1 MQLAQQIRNELENP
15 VTAFV
20 SRQAQHRKV
29 YQAGIEKQF
38 KTKQAQEAHVNK
50 AREKYEQDCLRIN
63 AYTAQSTLV
72 QGKDLERI
80 SVKLE
85 RAQQTVH
92 ANEREY
98 TNFARALHESVAKW
112 EQEWKQFC
120 DSCQDLEEDRMDF
133 TKDNVWVY
141 ANAVSIVCVSDDEVR
156 PFNPRFLMGSDLMPI
171 RGGHDLQSCE
181 RLRLALESFEPE
193 KDHENFVRDY
203 GTGNAMP
210 DPPQF
215 VNYSSA
221 EGAPLTSSASKV
233 TSRPAQFSR
242 VTQRI
247 NRIATAA
254 PQQPQPEDEP
264 VVNTAGVGSGNR
276 PPNPN
281 DNTLAR
287 GLSRSSTRRQA
298 PPTNGNNTTNGPV
311 NGVSPSSSPPAMPQR
326 PPTNNASS
334 APLTQHE
341 LVVGENSYKVD
352 LSKDQQATSRPPT
365 NSSKV
370 GGEADPM
377 FQAMAS
383 LRNGAGAT
391 VGRSATR
398 RVPAPDAPG
407 TGSVSAS
414 PSKALT
420 PPIPVSPTKKI
431 DYRNSAEFVVGGPPA
446 PHSRSTSPVPPT
458 ANFMQPPS
466 QAPAPVVDSVID
478 SYHQSFP
485 GERRSRSNSRRGS
498 FNAPQ
503 PVATQQSQASQGNHL
518 ERPLSREGGHAGVG
532 ANGRSRSPSVGPPAS
547 PISPVPSGPARGGN
561 HLDQG
566 SAGQGQYRATTPNSV
581 GIALDPHG
589 NVAMDAMADVYR
601 QQQQAQARQAQ
612 APPPMQALPPAPV
625 QYQQPPTQLQP
636 GGGLAPRPSQRQTGI
651 TNPYV
656 PPASWQTQPSAP
668 APQQYVVSA
677 AATQQAP
684 HHTPAYVQPP
694 HPYANVPPQMYHATQ
709 LNYGMQQPPQQPPS
723 QQQQPQQQRQ
733 PGQHGST
740 GSGSGDYYPPPQHQG
755 YAQPPPQQQQQL
767 QRPQPYQH
775 VAYGGGGFRSLSP
788 GPVNRSPSPQPMAL
802 TQPQPQTVSEPP
814 TRQYTED
821 GRGVL
826 FYGAFSFLGEM
837 D

>member
-1 MQLAQQIRNELENP
+1 
-15 VTAFV
+15 
-20 SRQAQHRKV
+20 
-29 YQAGIEKQF
+29 
-38 KTKQAQEAHVNK
+38 
-50 AREKYEQDCLRIN
+50 
-63 AYTAQSTLV
+63 
-72 QGKDLERI
+72 
-80 SVKLE
+80 
-85 RAQQTVH
+85 
-92 ANEREY
+92 
-98 TNFARALHESVAKW
+98 
-112 EQEWKQFC
+112 
-120 DSCQDLEEDRMDF
+120 
-133 TKDNVWVY
+133 
-141 ANAVSIVCVSDDEVR
+141 
-156 PFNPRFLMGSDLMPI
+156 
-171 RGGHDLQSCE
+171 
-181 RLRLALESFEPE
+181 
-193 KDHENFVRDY
+193 
-203 GTGNAMP
+203 MP

-233 TSRPAQFSR
+233 TSRPAQYTR

-247 NRIATAA
+247 NRLATAA
-254 PQQPQPEDEP
+254 PPQQPQPEDEP
-264 VVNTAGVGSGNR
+264 VINTAGVGSGNR

-281 DNTLAR
+281 DNTPAR
-287 GLSRSSTRRQA
+287 AISLSRSNTRRQA
-298 PPTNGNNTTNGPV
+298 PPMNGNGTSNGPV
-311 NGVSPSSSPPAMPQR
+311 NGVSPSSSPPANAHR
-326 PPTNNASS
+326 PTNNAPS

-341 LVVGENSYKVD
+341 HVVGENSYKVD
-352 LSKDQQATSRPPT
+352 LSKDQQATSRSPT

-370 GGEADPM
+370 GGETDPM
-377 FQAMAS
+377 VQAMAN

-398 RVPAPDAPG
+398 RVPAPDASG
-407 TGSVSAS
+407 NGSVSNS

-431 DYRNSAEFVVGGPPA
+431 DYRNSAEIVVGGPPA
-446 PHSRSTSPVPPT
+446 PRSRSTSPMPPT

-466 QAPAPVVDSVID
+466 QAPAPVTDAVID

-503 PVATQQSQASQGNHL
+503 PVAAQPSQASQGNHL
-518 ERPLSREGGHAGVG
+518 ERPLSREGGHAGIG
-532 ANGRSRSPSVGPPAS
+532 ANGRSRSPSIGHPAS
-547 PISPVPSGPARGGN
+547 PTSPVPSGPARGGN

-566 SAGQGQYRATTPNSV
+566 AAGQGQYRATTPNSV

-601 QQQQAQARQAQ
+601 QQQQVQARQAQ

-625 QYQQPPTQLQP
+625 QYQQPQAP
-636 GGGLAPRPSQRQTGI
+636 GGGVAPRPAQRQTGI
-651 TNPYV
+651 INSYV

-684 HHTPAYVQPP
+684 HHAPAYVQPP
-694 HPYANVPPQMYHATQ
+694 HPYANAPPQMYHGAQ

-723 QQQQPQQQRQ
+723 QQQQQQRQ
-733 PGQHGST
+733 QPVQHGAT

-755 YAQPPPQQQQQL
+755 YAQAPPQQQQQL
-767 QRPQPYQH
+767 QRPQPYQ
-775 VAYGGGGFRSLSP
+775 YGGGGYRSLSP

-802 TQPQPQTVSEPP
+802 TQPQPQPVSEPP

-826 FYGAFSFLGEM
+826 FYGAFSFLGVM
-837 D
+837 RGRYIY

>member
-1 MQLAQQIRNELENP
+1 MAI
-15 VTAFV
+15 
-20 SRQAQHRKV
+20 H
-29 YQAGIEKQF
+29 
-38 KTKQAQEAHVNK
+38 
-50 AREKYEQDCLRIN
+50 
-63 AYTAQSTLV
+63 
-72 QGKDLERI
+72 
-80 SVKLE
+80 
-85 RAQQTVH
+85 
-92 ANEREY
+92 
-98 TNFARALHESVAKW
+98 
-112 EQEWKQFC
+112 
-120 DSCQDLEEDRMDF
+120 
-133 TKDNVWVY
+133 
-141 ANAVSIVCVSDDEVR
+141 
-156 PFNPRFLMGSDLMPI
+156 
-171 RGGHDLQSCE
+171 GGYGLQSCE

-193 KDHENFVRDY
+193 KDHESFVRDY

-210 DPPQF
+210 DPPHF

-221 EGAPLTSSASKV
+221 EGVPLTSSASKV
-233 TSRPAQFSR
+233 TSRPAQFAR

-247 NRIATAA
+247 NRLATAA
-254 PQQPQPEDEP
+254 PPQPQPEDEP

-287 GLSRSSTRRQA
+287 GPTLSRSSTRRQA
-298 PPTNGNNTTNGPV
+298 PPTNGNSTTNGPI
-311 NGVSPSSSPPAMPQR
+311 NGFSPSSSPPANAHR
-326 PPTNNASS
+326 SSNNAPS
-334 APLTQHE
+334 ASLTQHE
-341 LVVGENSYKVD
+341 LVVGENSYRVD

-370 GGEADPM
+370 GGETDPM
-377 FQAMAS
+377 VQAMAN

-407 TGSVSAS
+407 NGSVSAS

-420 PPIPVSPTKKI
+420 PPVPVSPTKNV
-431 DYRNSAEFVVGGPPA
+431 DYRNSAEIVVGAPPIAQA
-446 PHSRSTSPVPPT
+446 PHSRSTSPVPPS

-466 QAPAPVVDSVID
+466 QAPAPVVDAVID

-485 GERRSRSNSRRGS
+485 GERRSRSNSRRAS

-503 PVATQQSQASQGNHL
+503 PVAAQSQASQGNHL
-518 ERPLSREGGHAGVG
+518 ERPLSREGGHVGIG
-532 ANGRSRSPSVGPPAS
+532 ANGRSRSPSIGHPTS
-547 PISPVPSGPARGGN
+547 PGTSPVPSGPARGGN
-561 HLDQG
+561 HIDQG
-566 SAGQGQYRATTPNSV
+566 AGQGQYRATTPNSV

-589 NVAMDAMADVYR
+589 NVAMDSMADVYR
-601 QQQQAQARQAQ
+601 QQQQTQARQAQ
-612 APPPMQALPPAPV
+612 APPPLQALPPAPV
-625 QYQQPPTQLQP
+625 QYQQPPAQLQQLQAP
-636 GGGLAPRPSQRQTGI
+636 GGGVAARSAQRQTGI

-656 PPASWQTQPSAP
+656 PPASWQSQPSAP
-668 APQQYVVSA
+668 SPQQYAVSP

-694 HPYANVPPQMYHATQ
+694 HPYANAPPPQIYHATQ
-709 LNYGMQQPPQQPPS
+709 LNYGMQQPPQQPSS
-723 QQQQPQQQRQ
+723 QQQQQQQQRQ
-733 PGQHGST
+733 QQQQQQPVQHGAT

-775 VAYGGGGFRSLSP
+775 VAYGGGGGYRSLSP

-802 TQPQPQTVSEPP
+802 TQPQPQPVSEPP

-826 FYGAFSFLGEM
+826 FYGTFRFLM
-837 D
+837 

>member
-1 MQLAQQIRNELENP
+1 
-15 VTAFV
+15 
-20 SRQAQHRKV
+20 
-29 YQAGIEKQF
+29 
-38 KTKQAQEAHVNK
+38 
-50 AREKYEQDCLRIN
+50 
-63 AYTAQSTLV
+63 
-72 QGKDLERI
+72 
-80 SVKLE
+80 
-85 RAQQTVH
+85 
-92 ANEREY
+92 
-98 TNFARALHESVAKW
+98 
-112 EQEWKQFC
+112 
-120 DSCQDLEEDRMDF
+120 
-133 TKDNVWVY
+133 
-141 ANAVSIVCVSDDEVR
+141 
-156 PFNPRFLMGSDLMPI
+156 
-171 RGGHDLQSCE
+171 
-181 RLRLALESFEPE
+181 
-193 KDHENFVRDY
+193 
-203 GTGNAMP
+203 MP

-254 PQQPQPEDEP
+254 PPQPPQPEDEP
-264 VVNTAGVGSGNR
+264 IVNTAGVGSGNR
-276 PPNPN
+276 PPNVN
-281 DNTLAR
+281 ENTLAR
-287 GLSRSSTRRQA
+287 GLSRSSTRRHA
-298 PPTNGNNTTNGPV
+298 PPTNGNITTNGPI
-311 NGVSPSSSPPAMPQR
+311 NGVSPSSSPPANPHR
-326 PPTNNASS
+326 STNNAPS

-341 LVVGENSYKVD
+341 LVVGENSYRVD
-352 LSKDQQATSRPPT
+352 LSKDQQATSRPPA
-365 NSSKV
+365 NPSKV
-370 GGEADPM
+370 GGETDPM
-377 FQAMAS
+377 VQAMTT

-391 VGRSATR
+391 VGRSGTR

-420 PPIPVSPTKKI
+420 PPVPVSPTKKI

-485 GERRSRSNSRRGS
+485 GEHRSRSNSRRGS

-503 PVATQQSQASQGNHL
+503 PVAAQQPQAGQGNHL
-518 ERPLSREGGHAGVG
+518 ERPLSREGHAGVG
-532 ANGRSRSPSVGPPAS
+532 ANGRSRSPSIGHPAS
-547 PISPVPSGPARGGN
+547 PTSPAPCGPARGGN
-561 HLDQG
+561 HFDQG
-566 SAGQGQYRATTPNSV
+566 AGQGQNRATTPNSV

-601 QQQQAQARQAQ
+601 QQQQVQARQAQ

-625 QYQQPPTQLQP
+625 QYQQPPAQLQP
-636 GGGLAPRPSQRQTGI
+636 RGGVAAQRQPGI
-651 TNPYV
+651 ANSYV
-656 PPASWQTQPSAP
+656 PPASWQTHPSAP
-668 APQQYVVSA
+668 TSQQYVVSS

-684 HHTPAYVQPP
+684 HPTPAYVQPP
-694 HPYANVPPQMYHATQ
+694 HPYANAPPQMYHATQ
-709 LNYGMQQPPQQPPS
+709 LNYGMQQPPQQQQQQPS
-723 QQQQPQQQRQ
+723 QQQQQQQRQ
-733 PGQHGST
+733 PVQHGAT

-755 YAQPPPQQQQQL
+755 YAQPPPQQQQHQL

-802 TQPQPQTVSEPP
+802 TQPQPQPVSEPP

-826 FYGAFSFLGEM
+826 FYGVYFSFRGCDVM
-837 D
+837 WGDANVG

>member
-1 MQLAQQIRNELENP
+1 
-15 VTAFV
+15 
-20 SRQAQHRKV
+20 
-29 YQAGIEKQF
+29 
-38 KTKQAQEAHVNK
+38 
-50 AREKYEQDCLRIN
+50 
-63 AYTAQSTLV
+63 
-72 QGKDLERI
+72 
-80 SVKLE
+80 
-85 RAQQTVH
+85 
-92 ANEREY
+92 
-98 TNFARALHESVAKW
+98 
-112 EQEWKQFC
+112 
-120 DSCQDLEEDRMDF
+120 
-133 TKDNVWVY
+133 
-141 ANAVSIVCVSDDEVR
+141 
-156 PFNPRFLMGSDLMPI
+156 MGSDLTAI
-171 RGGHDLQSCE
+171 RGYGLQSCE

-193 KDHENFVRDY
+193 KDHESFVRDY

-215 VNYSSA
+215 VNYSSS

-247 NRIATAA
+247 NRITTAPP
-254 PQQPQPEDEP
+254 PQAQPQPEDEP

-281 DNTLAR
+281 ENTPAR
-287 GLSRSSTRRQA
+287 GISLSRSGTRRQA
-298 PPTNGNNTTNGPV
+298 PPTNGYTTTNGPV
-311 NGVSPSSSPPAMPQR
+311 NGISPSSSPPANVHR
-326 PPTNNASS
+326 PVNNAPS
-334 APLTQHE
+334 APSTQHE
-341 LVVGENSYKVD
+341 LVVGENSYRVD
-352 LSKDQQATSRPPT
+352 PSKDQQATSRPPT

-370 GGEADPM
+370 GGETDPM
-377 FQAMAS
+377 VQAMTN

-398 RVPAPDAPG
+398 RVPAPDASG
-407 TGSVSAS
+407 NGSVSSS

-420 PPIPVSPTKKI
+420 PPVPVSPTKKI
-431 DYRNSAEFVVGGPPA
+431 DYRNSAEIVVGGPPA
-446 PHSRSTSPVPPT
+446 PQSRSTSPVPPT

-503 PVATQQSQASQGNHL
+503 PVAAQQSQPSQGNHL
-518 ERPLSREGGHAGVG
+518 ERPVSRDGGHAGIG
-532 ANGRSRSPSVGPPAS
+532 ANGRSRSPSIGHPAS
-547 PISPVPSGPARGGN
+547 PTSPVPPGPARGGN

-566 SAGQGQYRATTPNSV
+566 AGQGQQRATTPNSV

-601 QQQQAQARQAQ
+601 QQQQAQARQGQ

-625 QYQQPPTQLQP
+625 QYQQPPSQLQP
-636 GGGLAPRPSQRQTGI
+636 AGGLAPRPSQRQTGI

-656 PPASWQTQPSAP
+656 PPASWQTQPSA
-668 APQQYVVSA
+668 ATPQQYVVSP

-694 HPYANVPPQMYHATQ
+694 HPYANAPPQMYATQ

-723 QQQQPQQQRQ
+723 QQQQQQRQ
-733 PGQHGST
+733 PVQHGAT

-755 YAQPPPQQQQQL
+755 YAQPPPQQQHQL

-802 TQPQPQTVSEPP
+802 TQPQPQPLSEPP

-826 FYGAFSFLGEM
+826 FYGAFSFLGVM
-837 D
+837 

>member
-1 MQLAQQIRNELENP
+1 
-15 VTAFV
+15 
-20 SRQAQHRKV
+20 
-29 YQAGIEKQF
+29 
-38 KTKQAQEAHVNK
+38 
-50 AREKYEQDCLRIN
+50 
-63 AYTAQSTLV
+63 
-72 QGKDLERI
+72 
-80 SVKLE
+80 
-85 RAQQTVH
+85 
-92 ANEREY
+92 
-98 TNFARALHESVAKW
+98 
-112 EQEWKQFC
+112 
-120 DSCQDLEEDRMDF
+120 
-133 TKDNVWVY
+133 
-141 ANAVSIVCVSDDEVR
+141 
-156 PFNPRFLMGSDLMPI
+156 MGWDLMAI
-171 RGGHDLQSCE
+171 HGGHGVQSCE

-193 KDHENFVRDY
+193 KDHEGFVRDY

-221 EGAPLTSSASKV
+221 EGVPLTSSASKV

-247 NRIATAA
+247 NRIATAVP
-254 PQQPQPEDEP
+254 PQPQPQPEDEP

-287 GLSRSSTRRQA
+287 GTTLSRSSTRRQA
-298 PPTNGNNTTNGPV
+298 PPTNGNSTTNGHV
-311 NGVSPSSSPPAMPQR
+311 NGVSPGSSPPANVHR
-326 PPTNNASS
+326 STNNAPS

-341 LVVGENSYKVD
+341 LVVGENSYRVD
-352 LSKDQQATSRPPT
+352 LSKDQQATSHPPS

-377 FQAMAS
+377 VQAMAN
-383 LRNGAGAT
+383 LRSGGAT

-398 RVPAPDAPG
+398 RVPAPDTPG
-407 TGSVSAS
+407 NGTVSAS

-420 PPIPVSPTKKI
+420 PPIPVSPTKSI
-431 DYRNSAEFVVGGPPA
+431 DYRNSAEIVVGAPPIA
-446 PHSRSTSPVPPT
+446 RSHSRSTSPVPPT

-466 QAPAPVVDSVID
+466 QAPAPVVDTVID

-485 GERRSRSNSRRGS
+485 GERRSRSNSRRAS

-503 PVATQQSQASQGNHL
+503 PVATQSQASQGNHL
-518 ERPLSREGGHAGVG
+518 ERPPSREGGHAGVG
-532 ANGRSRSPSVGPPAS
+532 ANGRSRSPSLSHPVS
-547 PISPVPSGPARGGN
+547 PGTSPVLSGPARGGN

-566 SAGQGQYRATTPNSV
+566 AGQGQYRATTPNSV
-581 GIALDPHG
+581 GIALDPQG
-589 NVAMDAMADVYR
+589 NVAMDSMAEMYR
-601 QQQQAQARQAQ
+601 QQQQAQARPGQ
-612 APPPMQALPPAPV
+612 APPPSQALPPAPM
-625 QYQQPPTQLQP
+625 QYQQLPAQVQQMQAP
-636 GGGLAPRPSQRQTGI
+636 GGGLTARPSQRQTGI

-668 APQQYVVSA
+668 SPQQYVVSP

-694 HPYANVPPQMYHATQ
+694 HPYANAPPQMYHATQ

-723 QQQQPQQQRQ
+723 QQQQQQQQQRQ
-733 PGQHGST
+733 PVQHGTT

-775 VAYGGGGFRSLSP
+775 VAYGGGGYRSLSP

-802 TQPQPQTVSEPP
+802 TQPQPQPVSEPP

-826 FYGAFSFLGEM
+826 FYGTVSFLGGI
-837 D
+837 